1 MMLKNSITL
10 FRLTTRRLSM
20 WDKCWQEFWMVLNS
34 MSINANMAQL
44 FWLVSVEFTTSKS
57 VLLPTMVFFSVKAPK
72 KVPTL
77 FKFVHKEK
85 FLWSFCKISLVL
97 WLERNTSMKVLQSMV
112 LKWSMLFQQQVFQRS
127 HASSELHMELAT
139 TVCAEEPTAQEC
151 CTCGQAQKLQSWVE
165 NRLQA
170 CWLKWRKPNW
180 KSRVNNYQKKRSK
193 GWERRFWIL
202 MKRSQ
207 VVTIQLQGFGTMV
220 WFCRQIQERYWDF
233 QWW

>member
-1 MMLKNSITL
+1 
-10 FRLTTRRLSM
+10 
-20 WDKCWQEFWMVLNS
+20 
-34 MSINANMAQL
+34 
-44 FWLVSVEFTTSKS
+44 
-57 VLLPTMVFFSVKAPK
+57 
-72 KVPTL
+72 
-77 FKFVHKEK
+77 
-85 FLWSFCKISLVL
+85 
-97 WLERNTSMKVLQSMV
+97 
-112 LKWSMLFQQQVFQRS
+112 
-127 HASSELHMELAT
+127 
-139 TVCAEEPTAQEC
+139 
-151 CTCGQAQKLQSWVE
+151 LQSWVE